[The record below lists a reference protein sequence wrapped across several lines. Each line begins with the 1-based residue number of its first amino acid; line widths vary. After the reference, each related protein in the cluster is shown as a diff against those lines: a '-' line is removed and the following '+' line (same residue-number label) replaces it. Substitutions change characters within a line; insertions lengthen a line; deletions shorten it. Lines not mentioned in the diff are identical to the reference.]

1 MNDKYSLAKCAHY
14 GRRLAVRLCDQYFAA
29 QPNARL
35 DGPALRQFTPLRQI
49 NLLVIRQLLTE
60 WQAESRRLRSPYF
73 EFEADEVQSA
83 LTQFMNLLSR
93 HISLA
98 RPAFEPLLAQ
108 AIADTLALAAAP
120 AAAFEHLFLPPDH
133 GTPITAAALREAL
146 RYIDIDKAFYEGF
159 LDVLP
164 NDELTR
170 TSLLERIALYRT
182 ANYKAHQPVQR
193 LVSELSNLLPLTTA
207 DLLEDGPV
215 APSALASIPAV
226 TLALATS
233 LPVPV
238 AATPMASKP
247 FVALV
252 TPAEPVIE
260 KIALIAPSV
269 VSPAQAAAAN
279 SEAPALPLYEK
290 LKAAQAHGHGL
301 AEALR
306 ATSTA
311 PTLIDRTA
319 PKVETLREAISI
331 NQRFSFIN
339 ELFNGENLEYHAAIQ
354 HLDSLPTA
362 DQARSYILENLSPRY
377 DWTRKE
383 EHVTKL
389 LKLLDRKFT

>member
-49 NLLVIRQLLTE
+49 NLLVIRQLMTE

-73 EFEADEVQSA
+73 SFEADEVQSA

-108 AIADTLALAAAP
+108 AIADTLILAAAP

-133 GTPITAAALREAL
+133 DAPITAAALREAL

-159 LDVLP
+159 LEVLP

-193 LVSELSNLLPLTTA
+193 LVSELSSLLPLTTA

-215 APSALASIPAV
+215 AAAALASIPVV

-233 LPVPV
+233 LPAPV
-238 AATPMASKP
+238 AATPS
-247 FVALV
+247 VALA
-252 TPAEPVIE
+252 TPSEPIIE
-260 KIALIAPSV
+260 KAAALVAPAV
-269 VSPAQAAAAN
+269 VPPAQAAAAN
-279 SEAPALPLYEK
+279 SEAPTLPLYEK
-290 LKAAQAHGHGL
+290 LKATQNQGHGL
-301 AEALR
+301 AETLR

-311 PTLIDRTA
+311 PTFVDRTA